1 MTAPANSQTSAFLPT
16 TPDESTTI
24 STDHRDYLFERVNFV
39 PTPEQLAVLNCTKR
53 FTLTVGGEQAGKS
66 LLLSKKLLQEA
77 FKVPGDALFWLV
89 AADYDRTRREFEYIV
104 EDMTRLFGPKL
115 VGATK
120 IVNPGRITIGLPGSK
135 SHRIQIETKSAKD
148 PTTIAQR
155 SPNGILGC
163 EASQLDVETFNRLM
177 TRVGPSRGW
186 IAMAGTY
193 ESSLGWYPGLA
204 KAWENGTQ
212 DAQSFKLPSTS
223 NIHVYPLGANDP
235 EILRMQRDTSDQF
248 FLERIMGEARPPAG
262 LVFHE
267 FRIDLHTADIRYVS
281 GEPVHLA
288 LDPGYSDASALL
300 AIQYIDGQIRV
311 FDEIYTRQLV
321 TTEVIQACRQR
332 PWWRDVT
339 LGVADIAARQH
350 HSMPAV
356 AEIWL
361 QEAQLRLVSN
371 KVGINEG
378 IERLRTFLRPNP
390 LTNRPGILIHPSCH
404 GLISEL
410 GGCLNPITNQM
421 SVYQWST
428 DREGTTIGDTPRDA
442 HNHAIKA
449 LTYYVVA
456 EHGHAARSKQSAI
469 IPVKRWS
476 LKPKRPSIL
485 NRR

>member
-1 MTAPANSQTSAFLPT
+1 MTINARDTS
-16 TPDESTTI
+16 
-24 STDHRDYLFERVNFV
+24 DHREYLFKQVDFS
-39 PTPEQLAVLNCTKR
+39 PTPEQRAILDCPKR

-66 LLLSKKLLQEA
+66 VLLSKKLLQEA
-77 FKVPGDALFWLV
+77 FRVEGEALFWLV

-104 EDMTRLFGPKL
+104 DDMTRLFGPKL
-115 VGATK
+115 VSATK
-120 IVNPGRITIGLPGSK
+120 IVNPGKIIIGAPHSK
-135 SHRIQIETKSAKD
+135 SSRILIETKSAKD

-155 SPNGILGC
+155 SPHGILGC
-163 EASQLDVETFNRLM
+163 EASQLDIETFNRLM

-204 KAWENGTQ
+204 KAWEHGTH

-223 NIHVYPLGANDP
+223 NVHIYPGGANDP

-267 FRIDLHTADIRYVS
+267 FRADLHTADVKYVS

-288 LDPGYSDASALL
+288 LDPGYSEASALL
-300 AIQYIDGQIRV
+300 AIQYIDGQIRI
-311 FDEIYTRQLV
+311 FDEIYTRELI
-321 TTEVIQACRQR
+321 TTEVIQACRHR

-339 LGVADIAARQH
+339 MGVSDIAARQH

-356 AEIWL
+356 TEIWL

-371 KVGINEG
+371 RVGINEG

-390 LTNRPGILIHPSCH
+390 LTNRPGVIINPACR
-404 GLISEL
+404 GIISEF
-410 GGCLNPITNQM
+410 GGCLNPITSTM

-428 DREGTTIGDTPRDA
+428 DREGNTVGDVPRDSA
-442 HNHAIKA
+442 NHAIKA
-449 LTYYVVA
+449 LTYYLVA
-456 EHGHAARSKQSAI
+456 EHGYANRNQSAI

-476 LKPKRPSIL
+476 KERKVRIPLL
-485 NRR
+485 GRR